1 MIVSGRREKLVA
13 SAQHVLPHDI
23 RRHIRIARLG
33 QIAVRGAADEAAF
46 ALWIEPAS
54 GLPIGND
61 GSCRGAGNLFAAR
74 RIWLLSSLRLALS
87 SASTLVAAATSVVT
101 MVALTGMTLLL
112 VAIALLAAT
121 ALWMVLLLLLTAA
134 VARPIGGR
142 GGWRTC
148 V

>member
-23 RRHIRIARLG
+23 RRHVRIARLG
-33 QIAVRGAADEAAF
+33 QIAVRGAADEATL

-54 GLPIGND
+54 GFSIGND

-74 RIWLLSSLRLALS
+74 RIGLLSSLRLSLS
-87 SASTLVAAATSVVT
+87 SAPALVAAASPVVT
-101 MVALTGMTLLL
+101 MVALTGMTLLLL

-142 GGWRTC
+142 GGWRT
-148 V
+148 

>member
-23 RRHIRIARLG
+23 RRHVRIARLG
-33 QIAVRGAADEAAF
+33 QIAVRGAADEATL

-54 GLPIGND
+54 GFSIGND

-74 RIWLLSSLRLALS
+74 RIGLLSSLRLALS
-87 SASTLVAAATSVVT
+87 SASTLIAAATSVVT

-142 GGWRTC
+142 GGWRT
-148 V
+148 

>member
-1 MIVSGRREKLVA
+1 MIVSGRREELVA

-33 QIAVRGAADEAAF
+33 QIAVRGAANEAAL

-54 GLPIGND
+54 GLSIGND
-61 GSCRGAGNLFAAR
+61 GGCRGAGNLFAAR
-74 RIWLLSSLRLALS
+74 RIRLLSPLRLTLS

-142 GGWRTC
+142 GGWRT
-148 V
+148 